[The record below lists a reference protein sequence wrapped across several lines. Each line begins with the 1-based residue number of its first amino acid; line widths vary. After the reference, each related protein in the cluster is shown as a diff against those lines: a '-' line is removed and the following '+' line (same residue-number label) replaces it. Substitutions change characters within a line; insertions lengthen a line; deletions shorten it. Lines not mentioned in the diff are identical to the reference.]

1 MKTDILAFYQDYSIF
16 PLKKLFLSYVTGV
29 NRSFLCKFVSIEY
42 PYNPVEA
49 MSIFKDRIEAVR
61 AMMRSKG
68 WDVVIVTGNDPH
80 NSEYSAARWHQVAW
94 LSGYT
99 GEGDLVITED
109 HVGLW
114 TDTRYFIQASRQ
126 LPEAGVELHKTRV
139 LGQVLI
145 PEWLAD
151 HFAEFDEICV
161 AVDGLC
167 MTVSSVEDIQ
177 KTVGEKIRFV
187 NAPDMLEVLWT
198 DRPEIPQTPIITLGP
213 EQVGWSRVQKV
224 RWIRKWLTDKGYD
237 AILLTALDEIAWML
251 NVRGQDV
258 AYNPVVMSYLLV
270 TQDNVLWFA
279 RKGEIPDDDGETE
292 DSFHELLADGV
303 NIQEYSDVEAAL
315 SNLVDGNY
323 IKALFVD
330 PATFNFSLFSIL
342 NSRYVIMGTSPVGL
356 RKSVKNEVEI
366 AGMREAHLEDG
377 VAMERFLHWL
387 QTSVE
392 AGDAVNEYEA
402 SRKLHEFRSEI
413 EGFRGESFETIS
425 AYGPNAALP
434 HYVTPEEGSAEI
446 YAEGLYLCDSGGQYL
461 FGTTDITR
469 TVPLGPCSQ
478 LEKEDYTLVLKG
490 HIALAKAVFP
500 KGTAGCQLDV
510 LAREPLWSAKR
521 NFGHGTGHGVGF
533 YLNVHEGPQDIRQN
547 FNRQA
552 LIPGMITSDEPGIY
566 REGKFGIRHENL
578 ILCVDAGENDFGH
591 WLRFETLTLC
601 HFDTSILVKDLLDRS
616 EIDWLNAYN
625 EHVYRTLSPRLT
637 PEVAS
642 WLRQKTLP
650 I

>member
-1 MKTDILAFYQDYSIF
+1 
-16 PLKKLFLSYVTGV
+16 
-29 NRSFLCKFVSIEY
+29 
-42 PYNPVEA
+42 

-68 WDVVIVTGNDPH
+68 WDVAIVTGNDPH

-94 LSGYT
+94 LTGYT

-109 HVGLW
+109 HAGLW

-139 LGQVLI
+139 PGQVLI

-151 HFAEFDEICV
+151 HFAEFDEIRV

-213 EQVGWSRVQKV
+213 EQVGWSREQKV
-224 RWIRKWLTDKGYD
+224 RWMRKWLADKGYD

-279 RKGEIPDDDGETE
+279 RKGPTPDEDGETE

-315 SNLVDGNY
+315 SNLVDGSY
-323 IKALFVD
+323 IKTLFVD
-330 PATFNFSLFSIL
+330 PATLNYNLCSIL
-342 NSRYVIMGTSPVGL
+342 KDRSIVFGTSPVGL
-356 RKSVKNEVEI
+356 RKSVKNDVEV
-366 AGMREAHLEDG
+366 AGMKEAHLEDG
-377 VAMERFLHWL
+377 IAVERFLHWL
-387 QTSVE
+387 QTSIE

-402 SRKLHEFRSEI
+402 SLKLHRFRSEI

-434 HYVTPEEGSAEI
+434 HYITPEEGSAEL
-446 YAEGLYLCDSGGQYL
+446 YAEGLYLCDSGGQFL

-490 HIALAKAVFP
+490 HIALSKAVFP

-510 LAREPLWSAKR
+510 LAREPLWNAMR
-521 NFGHGTGHGVGF
+521 DFGHGTGHGVGF

-566 REGKFGIRHENL
+566 REGKFGVRHENL
-578 ILCVDAGENDFGH
+578 ILCVDAGVNDFGH
-591 WLRFETLTLC
+591 WLRFEPLTLC

-616 EIDWLNAYN
+616 EIDWLNTYN
-625 EHVYRTLSPRLT
+625 ERVFRTLSPRLT

>member
-1 MKTDILAFYQDYSIF
+1 
-16 PLKKLFLSYVTGV
+16 
-29 NRSFLCKFVSIEY
+29 
-42 PYNPVEA
+42 

-94 LSGYT
+94 LTGYT

-109 HVGLW
+109 HAGLW

-151 HFAEFDEICV
+151 HFAEFDEIRV

-213 EQVGWSRVQKV
+213 EQVGWSRGQKV
-224 RWIRKWLTDKGYD
+224 RWMRKWLADKGYD

-279 RKGEIPDDDGETE
+279 RKGPTPDEDGETE

-315 SNLVDGNY
+315 SNLVDGSY
-323 IKALFVD
+323 IRTLFVD
-330 PATFNFSLFSIL
+330 PATLNYNLCSIL
-342 NSRYVIMGTSPVGL
+342 KDQSIVFGTSPVGL
-356 RKSVKNEVEI
+356 RKSVKNDVEV
-366 AGMREAHLEDG
+366 AGMKEAHLEDG
-377 VAMERFLHWL
+377 IAVERFLHWL
-387 QTSVE
+387 QTSIE

-402 SRKLHEFRSEI
+402 SLKLHQFRSEI

-434 HYVTPEEGSAEI
+434 HYVTPEEGSAEL
-446 YAEGLYLCDSGGQYL
+446 YAEGLYLCDSGGQFL

-490 HIALAKAVFP
+490 HIALSKAVFP

-510 LAREPLWSAKR
+510 LAREPLWNAMR
-521 NFGHGTGHGVGF
+521 DFGHGTGHGVGF

-552 LIPGMITSDEPGIY
+552 LLPGMITSDEPGIY
-566 REGKFGIRHENL
+566 REGKFGVRHENL
-578 ILCVDAGENDFGH
+578 ILCVDAGVNDFGH
-591 WLRFETLTLC
+591 WLRFEPLTLC

-625 EHVYRTLSPRLT
+625 ERVFRTLSPRLT

>member
-1 MKTDILAFYQDYSIF
+1 M
-16 PLKKLFLSYVTGV
+16 G
-29 NRSFLCKFVSIEY
+29 
-42 PYNPVEA
+42 
-49 MSIFKDRIEAVR
+49 IFKDRIEVVR
-61 AMMRSKG
+61 AMMRAKG
-68 WDVVIVTGNDPH
+68 WDAVIVTGNDPH

-109 HVGLW
+109 HAGLW

-126 LPEAGVELHKTRV
+126 LPASGAELHKTRV
-139 LGQVLI
+139 SDQVLI

-151 HFAEFDEICV
+151 YFADYDEVCV

-167 MTVSSVEDIQ
+167 MTASSVKEIQ
-177 KTVGEKIRFV
+177 EAVGEKVRFV
-187 NAPDMLEVLWT
+187 NVPDMLDVVWT

-213 EQVGWSRVQKV
+213 DQVGWSREQKI
-224 RWIRKWLTDKGYD
+224 RWMRKWLADRGYD

-251 NVRGQDV
+251 NVRGHDV

-270 TQDNVLWFA
+270 TQDNVLWFV
-279 RKGEIPDDDGETE
+279 RKGPTPDEDGETE
-292 DSFHELLADGV
+292 DSFHELIADGV
-303 NIQEYSDVEAAL
+303 NIQEYSDVETAL
-315 SNLVDGNY
+315 SNLVDGSY
-323 IKALFVD
+323 IKTLFVD
-330 PATFNFSLFSIL
+330 PMTLNYNLYSIL
-342 NSRYVIMGTSPVGL
+342 KDNSPQSIVFGTSPVGL
-356 RKSVKNEVEI
+356 RKSVKNDVEI

-377 VAMERFLHWL
+377 IAMERFLHWL

-392 AGDAVNEYEA
+392 AGDAINEYEA

-434 HYVTPEEGSAEI
+434 HYVTPEEDSAEI

-469 TVPLGPCSQ
+469 TIPLGPCTQ

-490 HIALAKAVFP
+490 HIALSKAVFP

-510 LAREPLWSAKR
+510 LAREPLWNAKR

-533 YLNVHEGPQDIRQN
+533 YLCVHEGPQDIRQN

-552 LIPGMITSDEPGIY
+552 IL

-578 ILCVDAGENDFGH
+578 ILCVEAGENDFGH
-591 WLRFETLTLC
+591 WLRFEPLTLC
-601 HFDTSILVKDLLDRS
+601 HFDTSIIVRDLLDRS

-625 EHVYRTLSPRLT
+625 EHVYLTFSPRLA
-637 PEVAS
+637 PDAAA

>member
-1 MKTDILAFYQDYSIF
+1 
-16 PLKKLFLSYVTGV
+16 
-29 NRSFLCKFVSIEY
+29 
-42 PYNPVEA
+42 

-94 LSGYT
+94 LTGYT

-109 HVGLW
+109 HAGLW

-139 LGQVLI
+139 PGQVLI
-145 PEWLAD
+145 PEWLAG
-151 HFAEFDEICV
+151 HFADCDEVRV

-177 KTVGEKIRFV
+177 KTVGEKTRFV

-213 EQVGWSRVQKV
+213 EQVGWSREQKV
-224 RWIRKWLTDKGYD
+224 RWMRKWLADKGYD

-279 RKGEIPDDDGETE
+279 RKGPTPDEDGETE

-315 SNLVDGNY
+315 SNLVDGSY
-323 IKALFVD
+323 IRTLFVD
-330 PATFNFSLFSIL
+330 PATLNYNLCSIL
-342 NSRYVIMGTSPVGL
+342 KDQSIVFGTSPVGL
-356 RKSVKNEVEI
+356 RKSVKNDVEV
-366 AGMREAHLEDG
+366 AGMKEAHLEDG
-377 VAMERFLHWL
+377 IAVERFLHWL
-387 QTSVE
+387 QTSIE

-402 SRKLHEFRSEI
+402 SLKLHQFRSEI

-434 HYVTPEEGSAEI
+434 HYITPEEGSAEL
-446 YAEGLYLCDSGGQYL
+446 YAEGLYLCDSGGQFL

-469 TVPLGPCSQ
+469 TVPLGPCSR

-490 HIALAKAVFP
+490 HIALSKAVFP

-510 LAREPLWSAKR
+510 LAREPLWNAMR
-521 NFGHGTGHGVGF
+521 DFGHGTGHGVGF

-552 LIPGMITSDEPGIY
+552 LLPGMITSDEPGIY
-566 REGKFGIRHENL
+566 REGKFGVRHENL
-578 ILCVDAGENDFGH
+578 ILCVDAGVNDFGH
-591 WLRFETLTLC
+591 WLRFEPLTLC

-625 EHVYRTLSPRLT
+625 ERVFRTLSPRLT

>member
-1 MKTDILAFYQDYSIF
+1 
-16 PLKKLFLSYVTGV
+16 
-29 NRSFLCKFVSIEY
+29 
-42 PYNPVEA
+42 
-49 MSIFKDRIEAVR
+49 MSMFKERIESVR

-68 WDVVIVTGNDPH
+68 WDAVIVTGNDPH

-99 GEGDLVITED
+99 GEGDLVITQD
-109 HVGLW
+109 HAGLW

-126 LPEAGVELHKTRV
+126 LPAAGVELHKTRV
-139 LGQVLI
+139 PGQVLI
-145 PEWLAD
+145 PEWLAG
-151 HFAEFDEICV
+151 HFADFDEVCI
-161 AVDGLC
+161 AADGLC
-167 MTVSSVEDIQ
+167 MTASSVEEIQ
-177 KTVGEKIRFV
+177 KTACEKVRFV
-187 NAPDMLEVLWT
+187 NVPDMLEAFWT
-198 DRPEIPQTPIITLGP
+198 DRPEIPQTPIITLGT
-213 EQVGWSRVQKV
+213 EQVGWSRDQKV
-224 RWIRKWLTDKGYD
+224 RWLRKWMTGHGCD
-237 AILLTALDEIAWML
+237 AVLLTALDEIAWML

-270 TQDNVLWFA
+270 TQDNVLWFV
-279 RKGEIPDDDGETE
+279 RKGPSPDDDGETE
-292 DSFHELLADGV
+292 DSFRELAADGV
-303 NIQEYSDVEAAL
+303 NIQEYSDVETAL
-315 SNLVDGNY
+315 SNLVDGSY

-330 PATFNFSLFSIL
+330 PETLNYSLYSIL
-342 NSRYVIMGTSPVGL
+342 DVRYVVTGTSPVGL
-356 RKSVKNEVEI
+356 RKSVKNEVEVS
-366 AGMREAHLEDG
+366 GMKEAHLEDG
-377 VAMERFLHWL
+377 IAMERFLHWL

-392 AGDAVNEYEA
+392 AGDAINEHEA
-402 SRKLHEFRSEI
+402 SLKLHEFRSEI

-434 HYVTPEEGSAEI
+434 HYVTPREDSAELS
-446 YAEGLYLCDSGGQYL
+446 AEGLYLCDSGGQYL

-478 LEKEDYTLVLKG
+478 LEQEDYTLVLKG
-490 HIALAKAVFP
+490 HIALSKAVFP

-510 LAREPLWSAKR
+510 LAREPLWNAKR

-552 LIPGMITSDEPGIY
+552 IIPGMITSDEPGIY
-566 REGKFGIRHENL
+566 REGKFGVRHENL
-578 ILCVDAGENDFGH
+578 VLCVDAGENDFDH
-591 WLRFETLTLC
+591 WLRFEPLTLC
-601 HFDTSILVKDLLDRS
+601 HFDTSIIVKDLLDRS

-625 EHVYRTLSPRLT
+625 EHVFRTLSPHLT
-637 PEVAS
+637 PEVAA